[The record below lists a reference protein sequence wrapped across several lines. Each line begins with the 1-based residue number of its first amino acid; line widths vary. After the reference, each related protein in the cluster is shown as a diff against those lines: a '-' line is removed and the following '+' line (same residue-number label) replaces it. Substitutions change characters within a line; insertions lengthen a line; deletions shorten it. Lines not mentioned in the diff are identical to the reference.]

1 MQSRKTQRQRG
12 FGHGGLRLVVLH
24 FLSQQPRHGYELI
37 KVIGELTKDLYRP
50 SPGVLYPLLAEL
62 EQKQLIEQCPAEGDG
77 RKQCYQLTAA
87 GRQRY
92 QEEELQIEQLLRHVL
107 RWTKYPKLVVQA
119 IEDFRYELHDHLSQH
134 ALDDE
139 QAQKFVLIL
148 KQTLEQVK
156 QL

>member
-1 MQSRKTQRQRG
+1 MQDRKTQRQRG

-24 FLSQQPRHGYELI
+24 FLYQQPRHGYELI
-37 KVIGELTKDLYRP
+37 KVISELTKALYRP

-62 EQKQLIEQCPAEGDG
+62 EQTQLIEQCPSAGDR
-77 RKQCYQLTAA
+77 RKQCYQLTPL
-87 GRQRY
+87 GQQCY
-92 QEEELQIEQLLRHVL
+92 QQELPHIQQLLQHVL

-119 IEDFRYELHDHLSQH
+119 IDDFRYELHDHLAEQS
-134 ALDDE
+134 LNDE
-139 QAQKFVLIL
+139 QAEKFVQIL